1 MLCVALRPQEP
12 LPSGPEYGLCI
23 AYRPMAGRAV
33 CLSRRATTWPQ
44 ESLRRSMDCRASLR
58 GLAFQSFRSQWRK
71 AKWPRINWT
80 TPTKPLAV
88 FAALVASP
96 VTSEGFVLSMQADG
110 QLATK
115 APQSGFAQ
123 SYVDGVGANPP
134 KLIVFAAPESEVPRT
149 APRPTPAIPR
159 PEILAALQSTA
170 HRYGGHPALRHAGL
184 SVSEWLTL
192 FQANIEIESAYRPNA
207 LSSVG
212 AIGLG
217 QLMPATAAQ
226 LGVDPHDWQAN
237 LDGSARY
244 LLAMLARFGIPELAL
259 AAYNAG
265 PDAVTRYRGI
275 PPYFEAQ
282 NHVRRVMAVAQRLT
296 GAS

>member
-1 MLCVALRPQEP
+1 MR
-12 LPSGPEYGLCI
+12 
-23 AYRPMAGRAV
+23 
-33 CLSRRATTWPQ
+33 
-44 ESLRRSMDCRASLR
+44 
-58 GLAFQSFRSQWRK
+58 
-71 AKWPRINWT
+71 
-80 TPTKPLAV
+80 
-88 FAALVASP
+88 
-96 VTSEGFVLSMQADG
+96 ADG
-110 QLATK
+110 QLETK
-115 APQSGFAQ
+115 TPQSDFVQ
-123 SYVDGVGANPP
+123 NYVNGIGAPP
-134 KLIVFAAPESEVPRT
+134 PDLIVFAPPESGAPRT
-149 APRPTPAIPR
+149 APRPAPAIPR
-159 PEILAALQSTA
+159 PEILAVLQSTA

-184 SVSEWLTL
+184 SVSEWRTL
-192 FQANIEIESAYRPNA
+192 FQANIEIESAYRTNA

-244 LLAMLARFGIPELAL
+244 LLAMLARFGTPELAL

-265 PDAVTRYRGI
+265 PDAVARYGGI
-275 PPYFEAQ
+275 PPYRETQ

>member
-1 MLCVALRPQEP
+1 MR
-12 LPSGPEYGLCI
+12 
-23 AYRPMAGRAV
+23 
-33 CLSRRATTWPQ
+33 
-44 ESLRRSMDCRASLR
+44 
-58 GLAFQSFRSQWRK
+58 
-71 AKWPRINWT
+71 
-80 TPTKPLAV
+80 
-88 FAALVASP
+88 
-96 VTSEGFVLSMQADG
+96 ADG
-110 QLATK
+110 RLETK
-115 APQSGFAQ
+115 TPQSDFAQ
-123 SYVDGVGANPP
+123 NYVDGIGAAPP
-134 KLIVFAAPESEVPRT
+134 ELIVFAPPESETPRA
-149 APRPTPAIPR
+149 APRPSPAIPR

-170 HRYGGHPALRHAGL
+170 QRYGTHAALRHAGL
-184 SVSEWLTL
+184 SVSDWQTL

-207 LSSVG
+207 RSSVG

-244 LLAMLARFGIPELAL
+244 LLAMLARFGTPELAL

-265 PDAVTRYRGI
+265 PDAVARYGGI
-275 PPYFEAQ
+275 PPYRETQ